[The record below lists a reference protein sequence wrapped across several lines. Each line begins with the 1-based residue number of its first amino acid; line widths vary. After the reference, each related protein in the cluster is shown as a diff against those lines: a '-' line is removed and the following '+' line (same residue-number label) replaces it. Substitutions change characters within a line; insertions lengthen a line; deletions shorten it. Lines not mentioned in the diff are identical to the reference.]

1 MNAVRMAV
9 IFRGRVRGF
18 TLNFNFGKN
27 RALIQLAGRV
37 GPSPDLNTKGLPCGV
52 SALYPSLCP
61 LPQPLLEKS
70 GRTIKQSR
78 LKV

>member
-1 MNAVRMAV
+1 MNAVRIAV
-9 IFRGRVRGF
+9 TLRGRVRGF
-18 TLNFNFGKN
+18 MFNFNFEKN

-61 LPQPLLEKS
+61 LPQLLLEKS